1 MIVSP
6 GKFFGGLA
14 LMTAFAVVLVA
25 MFLPLFEGR
34 NALDYMDSLFNS
46 VSKGSAYYVA
56 ELRAEAEDRRGNAV
70 AMTLDVANEAQA
82 EQIAELFRAAG
93 ATVGV
98 AEAELRVSGDLG
110 GILGLCLQ
118 DADEMFANA
127 GTGVRDRYGYQEKRV
142 LLNWWTALEGMD
154 EDLKRQSRFA
164 EAAFV
169 IKVKEK
175 AVECAYNY
183 YGIEPWKVSDKVGL
197 VLFSLVF
204 YVVYTVWYGY
214 AIIFL
219 LEGWGFTLSH

>member
-1 MIVSP
+1 MIANP
-6 GKFFGGLA
+6 RKFFGGVA
-14 LMTAFAVVLVA
+14 LMAAFGVVLVA
-25 MFLPLFEGR
+25 MFLPLFDGR

-56 ELRAEAEDRRGNAV
+56 DLKVEAEGQRGNAV
-70 AMTLDVANEAQA
+70 AVTLAVANETQA
-82 EQIAELFRAAG
+82 RQMADLLRAGG
-93 ATVGV
+93 ATVQV
-98 AEAELRVSGDLG
+98 AEAELRVNGDLG
-110 GILGLCLQ
+110 GILGRALQ
-118 DADEMFANA
+118 DSDEMFANGGA
-127 GTGVRDRYGYQEKRV
+127 VVRDRYGYEERRV
-142 LLNWWTALEGMD
+142 LFNWWTALQAMD

-169 IKVKEK
+169 VKVKEK

-183 YGIEPWKVSDKVGL
+183 YGIEPWKVSDKIGL

-219 LEGWGFTLSH
+219 LEGWGLTLSH